1 MTSPPAPQ
9 ADVAP
14 PSTATPARR
23 ATRTVQHATRL
34 PERDTVS
41 HADRVSG
48 QAATALRTS
57 DVPTCCI

>member
-9 ADVAP
+9 AEVAP
-14 PSTATPARR
+14 LSTASPARR
-23 ATRTVQHATRL
+23 ATQTVRHVTRL

-57 DVPTCCI
+57 DVPTCYI